1 MSDLWAD
8 EGGFG
13 DGGPAD
19 EIAGDDWDEGEE
31 SLEASLEDA
40 LADPE
45 ELEGEGEGGDEDDD
59 EDGV

>member
-45 ELEGEGEGGDEDDD
+45 DPEDDDGGDED
-59 EDGV
+59 EL

>member
-40 LADPE
+40 LADAE
-45 ELEGEGEGGDEDDD
+45 ELEADNGDED
-59 EDGV
+59 EDAV

>member
-8 EGGFG
+8 EEGFG

-45 ELEGEGEGGDEDDD
+45 DLEGDGGDED
-59 EDGV
+59 EV

>member
-19 EIAGDDWDEGEE
+19 EVAGDDDWDEGEE
-31 SLEASLEDA
+31 SLETSLEDA
-40 LADPE
+40 LDDTVE
-45 ELEGEGEGGDEDDD
+45 DEDEGELLEEA
-59 EDGV
+59 